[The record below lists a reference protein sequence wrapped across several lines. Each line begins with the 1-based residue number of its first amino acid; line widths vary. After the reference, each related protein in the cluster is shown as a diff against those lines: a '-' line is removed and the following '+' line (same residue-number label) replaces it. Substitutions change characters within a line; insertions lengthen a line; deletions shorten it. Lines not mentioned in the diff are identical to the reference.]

1 MFGSKKE
8 TKPASTKKT
17 SAPSSSSNS
26 LNSLVKGTKIEG
38 TVTSENDIRIDG
50 IIEGTL
56 TCKAKVII
64 GPTGVVKG
72 DVKCE
77 NAVIEGRLE
86 GNLSVA
92 QLLSV
97 KESAQVHGDVVTN
110 KLSVQPGA
118 MFNVT
123 SCRMG
128 ADRNNKKQS
137 NVVKNINSNG
147 SQKSE
152 HVGQKATQQAS

>member
-8 TKPASTKKT
+8 TKPASTKRA
-17 SAPSSSSNS
+17 SSPSNASNS
-26 LNSLVKGTKIEG
+26 LNSLVKGTKVEG
-38 TVTSENDIRIDG
+38 TVTSENDIRVDG
-50 IIEGTL
+50 TIEGTL

-64 GPTGVVKG
+64 GPSGVIKG

-97 KESAQVHGDVVTN
+97 KESAEVHGDVITN

-118 MFNVT
+118 TFNVS

-128 ADRNNKKQS
+128 ANRNNEKQPH
-137 NVVKNINSNG
+137 VVKNIKSNG
-147 SQKSE
+147 HQKSE

>member
-8 TKPASTKKT
+8 TKPASIKKT
-17 SAPSSSSNS
+17 STPASSSNS

-50 IIEGTL
+50 TIEGTL
-56 TCKAKVII
+56 TCKAKVIV
-64 GPTGVVKG
+64 GPSGVIKG

-77 NAVIEGRLE
+77 NAVIEGRFE
-86 GNLSVA
+86 GNISVA

-97 KESAQVHGDVVTN
+97 KESAEVHGDVVTN

-118 MFNVT
+118 TFNVS

-128 ADRNNKKQS
+128 ADRNNAKPHG
-137 NVVKNINSNG
+137 VKNLNSNRN
-147 SQKSE
+147 QKPE
-152 HVGQKATQQAS
+152 HVGQKAAQQAS

>member
-8 TKPASTKKT
+8 TNPASNKKT
-17 SAPSSSSNS
+17 LTPSSSSNS

-38 TVTSENDIRIDG
+38 VITSENDIRIDG

-64 GPTGVVKG
+64 GPSGVIKG

-92 QLLSV
+92 QLLTV
-97 KESAQVHGDVVTN
+97 KESAEVHGDVVTN
-110 KLSVQPGA
+110 KLLVQSGA
-118 MFNVT
+118 TFNVT
-123 SCRMG
+123 CRMG
-128 ADRNNKKQS
+128 ANRNNKQAQAPVMK
-137 NVVKNINSNG
+137 KINNG
-147 SQKSE
+147 TQKSE